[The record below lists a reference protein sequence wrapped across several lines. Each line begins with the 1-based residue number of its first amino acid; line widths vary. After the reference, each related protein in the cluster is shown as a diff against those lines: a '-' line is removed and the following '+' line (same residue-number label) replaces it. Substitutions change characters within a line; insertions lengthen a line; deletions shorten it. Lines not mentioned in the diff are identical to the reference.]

1 MKNLGLSRYFEISR
15 LLGLRTRHEA
25 VILLLMVSAT
35 FFESI
40 GLAMFLPIAEFIQS
54 GGDVE
59 GLRQSS
65 KIWGW
70 LVRIYGALYLPV
82 TLPVLILSSFFFILI
97 RQVFSYYR
105 QLYFQKVFHGM
116 IQHSRLHL
124 FDAYLYA
131 DTAYHDRE
139 QSGGVVNSMTSELT
153 LAIQAIVAPV
163 LMLSYSIIILFYL
176 LVLSLITGPVAVAAI
191 GTMAI
196 SGYILKRYLDKTASS
211 GDQVAEANQS
221 MSAFLVQRL
230 GSIRLIRLSGTEDAE
245 KSEMRRLTI
254 AQRDHMI
261 SIYDFLARVNVL
273 MEPITLAISLLVL
286 YAGVTFLELRL
297 EQIAVFVVLAL
308 IRLLPAIKELMAT
321 AQAALGY
328 QASLETLVRRLQTA
342 GAARETR
349 DGTIPFEFVRDQIQ
363 LTKASFSYPM
373 AKSTRA
379 IKSIDLTIPANQM
392 TAIVGPSGA
401 GKSTL
406 VDLLPRLREV
416 TSGEILI
423 DGTEINSFD
432 TTTLRNGIAYVS
444 QTPLVFNVTAAE
456 HIAYGKTDAN
466 PEEIREAAKLAGAH
480 KFISNLPNGYDTM
493 IGERGV
499 RLSGGQ
505 LQRLDLARALVR
517 QSSILILD
525 EPTSNLDAEAE
536 ARFRKTLRRIRS
548 TTNATIIVIAH
559 RLSTIM
565 DADQIVVMMEGEID
579 ATGNHSSVLANSRWY
594 RDAFEEQSISSAEIV
609 TPGNGTVTEPA

>member
-379 IKSIDLTIPANQM
+379 IKSIDL
-392 TAIVGPSGA
+392 
-401 GKSTL
+401 
-406 VDLLPRLREV
+406 
-416 TSGEILI
+416 
-423 DGTEINSFD
+423 
-432 TTTLRNGIAYVS
+432 
-444 QTPLVFNVTAAE
+444 
-456 HIAYGKTDAN
+456 
-466 PEEIREAAKLAGAH
+466 
-480 KFISNLPNGYDTM
+480 
-493 IGERGV
+493 
-499 RLSGGQ
+499 
-505 LQRLDLARALVR
+505 
-517 QSSILILD
+517 
-525 EPTSNLDAEAE
+525 
-536 ARFRKTLRRIRS
+536 
-548 TTNATIIVIAH
+548 
-559 RLSTIM
+559 
-565 DADQIVVMMEGEID
+565 
-579 ATGNHSSVLANSRWY
+579 
-594 RDAFEEQSISSAEIV
+594 
-609 TPGNGTVTEPA
+609 